1 MNLVRP
7 DRAKAVE
14 QYIIRLAQSGQVRRK
29 LGEDDIVEILN
40 GIARDQQKQNETKIV
55 VCNATEALSE
65 DCTNKYFSFQE
76 NKLLMKVRMMMI
88 FLTEQ
93 NTQRPQPLEK
103 KKNTPTVDSRNL
115 LLCQW
120 YSITAVISISTII
133 MTTNICRT
141 CLRASE

>member
-55 VCNATEALSE
+55 VCNR
-65 DCTNKYFSFQE
+65 SFHRI
-76 NKLLMKVRMMMI
+76 L
-88 FLTEQ
+88 
-93 NTQRPQPLEK
+93 
-103 KKNTPTVDSRNL
+103 
-115 LLCQW
+115 
-120 YSITAVISISTII
+120 Y
-133 MTTNICRT
+133 
-141 CLRASE
+141 

>member
-55 VCNATEALSE
+55 VCNATEAFIE
-65 DCTNKYFSFQE
+65 DCTNKSIILVF
-76 NKLLMKVRMMMI
+76 
-88 FLTEQ
+88 
-93 NTQRPQPLEK
+93 K
-103 KKNTPTVDSRNL
+103 K
-115 LLCQW
+115 
-120 YSITAVISISTII
+120 
-133 MTTNICRT
+133 TNC
-141 CLRASE
+141 